1 MCNIFRKTHVII
13 NQRNKY
19 KTAKHV
25 FEKFDGVAFPVCF
38 FVTNFPGASLHKV
51 SKKKNEYDNSQNT
64 QQANL
69 ST

>member
-1 MCNIFRKTHVII
+1 MQYFKEKQIYDNKEI
-13 NQRNKY
+13 NTKVP
-19 KTAKHV
+19 KHV
-25 FEKFDGVAFPVCF
+25 FEKFAGVAFPVFF

-51 SKKKNEYDNSQNT
+51 SRKKNEYDNSQNT